1 VASKRVVTGG
11 LQIGLGL
18 ISFSIL
24 IAALD
29 ITIAGFFVNDL
40 GVRLVILALGV
51 AAIGVLWTAAI
62 RNGQVEREARKRLQA
77 EHAGALVERVRVWT
91 LPNGRPEPHTP
102 MQFLVADAREVRIE
116 TINQTVLVRIPVAD
130 LGFVGLVRAQ
140 GDKARDRAITLIYG
154 SEQHSVQFFTIT
166 YSSLDKLQTRLR
178 TAIGWPAEGAPGDD
192 GA

>member
-1 VASKRVVTGG
+1 VASTRVTTGDI
-11 LQIGLGL
+11 QIGLGL

-40 GVRLVILALGV
+40 GLRLVILALGV

-62 RNGQVEREARKRLQA
+62 RNGRVERDARKRLLA
-77 EHAGALVERVRVWT
+77 ENPGALVERVRVWA
-91 LPNGRPEPHTP
+91 LPHGRPEPHTP
-102 MQFLVADAREVRIE
+102 MQFLVADAREISIE
-116 TINQTVLVRIPVAD
+116 TINQVVLVRFPVPD

-140 GDKARDRAITLIYG
+140 GDKAGDKAITLIYG
-154 SEQHSVQFFTIT
+154 EEQHTVQLFTIT
-166 YSSLDKLQTRLR
+166 HASLDKLQVRLR
-178 TAIGWPAEGAPGDD
+178 AAIGWPAEGEPGDD